1 MKMKLIIG
9 GIALVVVL
17 ISVGATL
24 FLTGALGGG
33 DEATAENGAG
43 TGAAEPVQIANRFN
57 DAQYFKFTPEF
68 LGMFGGRER
77 PRYLQVELSVST
89 FDPLVI
95 PALQQHMPVIR
106 DRLDSAFSNRDRVE
120 MQTPEGKEKL
130 REEVL
135 GLIQEVM
142 IERFGNKAI
151 EEVFFNKFVLE

>member
-33 DEATAENGAG
+33 SAEQAEGAA
-43 TGAAEPVQIANRFN
+43 AAEPVQIANRFN
-57 DAQYFKFTPEF
+57 DAQYYKFEPEF
-68 LGMFGGRER
+68 LGMFGGRTR
-77 PRYLQVELSVST
+77 PRYLQVEMSVST

-106 DRLDSAFSNRDRVE
+106 DRLDSKFSNRDREE
-120 MQTPEGKEKL
+120 MQTPEGKETL

-135 GLIQEVM
+135 EAIHEVM
-142 IERFGNKAI
+142 IERFGNKGV

>member
-9 GIALVVVL
+9 GVALVLVL

-33 DEATAENGAG
+33 GDAAQGEGGTA
-43 TGAAEPVQIANRFN
+43 AAEPVQVVNRYN
-57 DAQYFKFTPEF
+57 DAQYYKFTPEF
-68 LGMFGGRER
+68 LGLFGGRQR

-106 DRLDSAFSNRDRVE
+106 DRLDSKFSNRDRE
-120 MQTPEGKEKL
+120 IMQTPEGKEQL
-130 REEVL
+130 REEALEV
-135 GLIQEVM
+135 IQEVM
-142 IERFGNKAI
+142 IERFGNKGV